1 MTSNINKTPNENQ
14 QHAMQ
19 RFRRMRS
26 EKREPL
32 SDGIIA
38 YAGTAGSFAEEAAV
52 DFFGE
57 DRLRIAHKS
66 FEDVFKSITGGSC
79 AYGVVPIEN
88 SSTGAINAVYD
99 LLTHYEASIVG
110 ELDLAVHQCLLGLP
124 GTSLSDI
131 KTVYSHE
138 QGFFQSR
145 DFLDNHPDWLCV
157 PYHNTAIAAKY
168 VHDEN
173 DKSKAAIASRR
184 AAICQELDVLVPDIN
199 TAAGNTTRFCIV
211 AAVPEKRPDCDKF
224 SIVFTL
230 PHVPGALY
238 HLLGIFDRY
247 QLNMVKIESRPIPER
262 RFEYRF
268 FLDFTGDYDDAA
280 LDAIMQEVMLLT
292 ENFYFL
298 GNYKSAN

>member
-1 MTSNINKTPNENQ
+1 MSNTPTENQ

-26 EKREPL
+26 EKRAPL
-32 SDGIIA
+32 ARGIVA
-38 YAGTAGSFAEEAAV
+38 YSGTVGSFAEEAAV
-52 DFFGE
+52 RFFGE
-57 DRLRIAHKS
+57 DSLRIAHKS
-66 FEDVFKSITGGSC
+66 FADVFKSITGGGC
-79 AYGVVPIEN
+79 DYGVLPIEN

-110 ELDLAVHQCLLGLP
+110 EVDLAVRQCLLGLP
-124 GTSLSDI
+124 GAAVADI

-138 QGFFQSR
+138 QGFFQSQAY
-145 DFLDNHPDWLCV
+145 LAEHPDWLQI
-157 PYHNTAIAAKY
+157 PYHNTAVAAKY
-168 VHDEN
+168 VHDSG

-184 AAICQELDVLVPDIN
+184 AAAAHGLAVLAPDIN
-199 TAAGNTTRFCIV
+199 TASGNTTRFCIV
-211 AAVPEKRPDCDKF
+211 AAVPEARPDCDKI

-230 PHVPGALY
+230 PDTPGALY
-238 HLLGIFDRY
+238 HLLGIFDRH

-268 FLDFTGDYDDAA
+268 FLDFTGSFDSAT
-280 LDAIMQEVMLLT
+280 LDALMQEVMLAT

-298 GNYKSAN
+298 GNYKSAK